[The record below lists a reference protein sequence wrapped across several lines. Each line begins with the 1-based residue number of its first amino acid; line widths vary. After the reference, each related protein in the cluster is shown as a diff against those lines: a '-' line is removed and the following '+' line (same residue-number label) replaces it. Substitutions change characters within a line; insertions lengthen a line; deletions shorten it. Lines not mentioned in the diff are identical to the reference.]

1 MAHLARKKFCNRTS
15 GKASQLNTMQ
25 TPTRDPKLDII
36 AVAFKEA
43 VADAIE
49 THRRMGRSI
58 VVSRD
63 GVVTRVRPSEIT
75 PRALPHDAREA
86 REAQL
91 GEQAE

>member
-1 MAHLARKKFCNRTS
+1 MKNPPLRS
-15 GKASQLNTMQ
+15 KA
-25 TPTRDPKLDII
+25 DII
-36 AVAFKEA
+36 STVSREA

-63 GVVTRVRPSEIT
+63 GVVTRVSPSEIE

-86 REAQL
+86 
-91 GEQAE
+91 QAK

>member
-1 MAHLARKKFCNRTS
+1 ME
-15 GKASQLNTMQ
+15 
-25 TPTRDPKLDII
+25 II

-75 PRALPHDAREA
+75 PRALPHDSY
-86 REAQL
+86 EAQ
-91 GEQAE
+91 EE

>member
-1 MAHLARKKFCNRTS
+1 MKTVSLRS
-15 GKASQLNTMQ
+15 KA
-25 TPTRDPKLDII
+25 DII
-36 AVAFKEA
+36 SVVSQEA

-63 GVVTRVRPSEIT
+63 GVVTRVRPDEIE

-86 REAQL
+86 RVK
-91 GEQAE
+91 

>member
-1 MAHLARKKFCNRTS
+1 
-15 GKASQLNTMQ
+15 MQ
-25 TPTRDPKLDII
+25 SAIQDKQMDII

-58 VVSRD
+58 VVSRY

-75 PRALPHDAREA
+75 PRALPHDAD
-86 REAQL
+86 EAQ
-91 GEQAE
+91 

>member
-1 MAHLARKKFCNRTS
+1 MACLGWKKFCNPTF

-25 TPTRDPKLDII
+25 TVTRDQKLDII

-86 REAQL
+86 E
-91 GEQAE
+91 EQAR

>member
-1 MAHLARKKFCNRTS
+1 MKNTPLRS
-15 GKASQLNTMQ
+15 KA
-25 TPTRDPKLDII
+25 DII
-36 AVAFKEA
+36 STAAREA

-75 PRALPHDAREA
+75 PRALPHDEREA
-86 REAQL
+86 NDN
-91 GEQAE
+91 